1 MVTESILH
9 MLLDLKTLVTSVRRV
24 YNICLLT
31 LSYVY
36 TNNKLIQMKYVMV
49 ICKCLDGFSRN
60 LGSLGGLH
68 LLKGYLGNRKLH
80 WSVMG
85 VILEKL

>member
-49 ICKCLDGFSRN
+49 I
-60 LGSLGGLH
+60 
-68 LLKGYLGNRKLH
+68 
-80 WSVMG
+80 
-85 VILEKL
+85 